1 MDRLIEERGCAKCQR
16 EINWKK
22 VLTKTVLKIL
32 VSGVIKAL
40 ITHIVLSHM
49 KK

>member
-1 MDRLIEERGCAKCQR
+1 MERLVEERGCAKCQKD
-16 EINWKK
+16 INWKK
-22 VLTKTVLKIL
+22 VLTKTLLKL
-32 VSGVIKAL
+32 FVSGIIKAL

>member
-1 MDRLIEERGCAKCQR
+1 MERLVEERGCAKCQR
-16 EINWKK
+16 DINWKK
-22 VLTKTVLKIL
+22 VLTKTLLKL
-32 VSGVIKAL
+32 FVSGVIKAL